1 MNQKLIKTP
10 AIVPT
15 PALSDREKEVIKEHG
30 EKFLP
35 LYRSLKSCGDSHRVA
50 MDTIAGEKLM
60 ANFNR

>member
-1 MNQKLIKTP
+1 MNKITSITP
-10 AIVPT
+10 APT
-15 PALSDREKEVIKEHG
+15 PTLSENEKSLIKEHG

-60 ANFNR
+60 ARFNR